1 MSETDDEKWPQPEIE
16 PSPEHDDIDDE
27 VEFQYTNQD
36 MDAFKE
42 RQQKEGK
49 IREYDEENADVVDVR
64 SMRDMYEDEF
74 NADEIDVENLDLFQR

>member
-1 MSETDDEKWPQPEIE
+1 
-16 PSPEHDDIDDE
+16 
-27 VEFQYTNQD
+27 